1 MSGTSIVHKS
11 SRSGLALCAALAF
24 LPPLLTRL
32 VIGQAFFLTGRGK
45 IQNIDQIG
53 QFFAS
58 LSIPLPEANAFFI
71 SRLEYFGGMLLVI
84 GLLTRL
90 VAALLSCTMIVAM
103 MTADKQD
110 FLGALHMTSDKGLTD
125 VVPFVYLMFLIWL
138 VIKGPGAVSVDA
150 LLKRWLFR
158 GEHSPGRAASPHQ

>member
-1 MSGTSIVHKS
+1 MSAMSIVHKG

-24 LPPLLTRL
+24 LPPLVTRL
-32 VIGQAFFLTGRGK
+32 VMGQAFFLTGRGK
-45 IQNIDQIG
+45 IQNIDKIG

-58 LSIPLPEANAFFI
+58 LNIPLPEVNAAFI
-71 SRLEYFGGMLLVI
+71 SHLEYYGGMLLII

-90 VAALLSCTMIVAM
+90 VAALLSCTMVVAL

-125 VVPFVYLMFLIWL
+125 VVPFVYLLFLAWL

-158 GEHSPGRAASPHQ
+158 GERPPAGA